1 MGYRQND
8 FIEEAVQDLLKTY
21 KEEVDGKRL

>member
-1 MGYRQND
+1 MGNWQND

-21 KEEVDGKRL
+21 KEEVDEKRL